1 MTRLAI
7 IGGKLQG
14 MEAAYLA
21 KKAGIKTMVVDR
33 KASAPALALADEA
46 VVLDVVR
53 ERDKAIHALA
63 DCDAILPANED
74 LETLSALTA
83 MQSDSD
89 VPLIFDLNAYSI
101 SSSKTRS
108 NDFMHKSCVPLPRP
122 WPECGFPVVVK
133 PSEAS
138 GSHGVTR
145 AVNTEQLLAGMDMVR
160 EMGQEAVLQE
170 FLDGPSISVEII
182 SNGVEA
188 VSLVTT
194 EIILDDAYDC
204 KMVGSPWEGEDVT
217 VVEKLAEAGRRMAQ
231 ELHLKG
237 IMDVEAIVSQGVP
250 RILEIDARIP
260 SQTPTAV
267 YHSHGINMID
277 MLVRNAVEDR
287 LEEPTIGEP
296 RFAYYEHVAV
306 DDGIMRSCGEGSF
319 AEVQGPRIVPG
330 LFGSDE
336 MITDYEPGKKRWRA
350 TIINVAANR
359 RDAQAKRQKVIRS
372 IIDKEG
378 ILAYY
383 DPAPEGYT

>member
-1 MTRLAI
+1 
-7 IGGKLQG
+7 
-14 MEAAYLA
+14 
-21 KKAGIKTMVVDR
+21 
-33 KASAPALALADEA
+33 
-46 VVLDVVR
+46 
-53 ERDKAIHALA
+53 
-63 DCDAILPANED
+63 
-74 LETLSALTA
+74 
-83 MQSDSD
+83 
-89 VPLIFDLNAYSI
+89 
-101 SSSKTRS
+101 
-108 NDFMHKSCVPLPRP
+108 
-122 WPECGFPVVVK
+122 
-133 PSEAS
+133 
-138 GSHGVTR
+138 
-145 AVNTEQLLAGMDMVR
+145 
-160 EMGQEAVLQE
+160 
-170 FLDGPSISVEII
+170 
-182 SNGVEA
+182 
-188 VSLVTT
+188 
-194 EIILDDAYDC
+194 
-204 KMVGSPWEGEDVT
+204 
-217 VVEKLAEAGRRMAQ
+217 MAQ